1 MEGKPED
8 VAALITAL
16 VENDF
21 ITGENFVIDGGMTMR
36 IV

>member
-1 MEGKPED
+1 VEGKPED
-8 VAALITAL
+8 VAALITML

-21 ITGENFVIDGGMTMR
+21 ITGENMVIDGGMTMR